1 MAKKFLEVY
10 LEKIRKIYK
19 INDIEGVDKKT
30 IEATYVEAAVTS
42 NKSFFLFISIFI
54 VFVELFNIFR
64 VFFLTNGV
72 GISTLNNFTY
82 FSFYLTLL
90 IIAALYIYM
99 NKKITIAHRKLYRIQ
114 MVGGVIFLVWQA
126 LFNAYDIIRTGA
138 SGNFTLPVAFM
149 TFTAI
154 FRMRPI
160 YFFLNVSAMSVLFLI
175 IAGQVLPFGVKFNY
189 MIMLLLCVAI
199 YYHRYKQT
207 KKEFVQRIAVE
218 AANKAYLNERERF
231 RLTNEQYEIVCR
243 YSQLIT
249 FKWDIQKDEVYFSEQ
264 WGTALGQPLYIAG
277 LESFVKE
284 SSNLQ
289 SMDKKNILDC
299 VKNVKSGIPY
309 QKLEIRIPGKD
320 GHLHWYE
327 LRLTIQEN
335 NKGEPILGIGIL
347 LDIMEHKQEIK
358 KMHQRAERDFT
369 GVFNKSAIEKYG
381 RERIEQLSED
391 ETFIMLVMDMDNFKY
406 INDTMGHPVGDY
418 VLSEVAAHMK
428 ENALPGM
435 RIGRIGG
442 DEFVALF
449 AGTSALSLRL
459 VNAFAEKMQN
469 YIQGIRLVDGNT
481 VVKVSIGAAAI
492 SKDSKMTFD
501 ELYEEA
507 DKALYEAKKAGKGKI
522 RWGLT
527 NRKTDDTLEMM
538 YI

>member
-19 INDIEGVDKKT
+19 INDIEEVDKKT
-30 IEATYVEAAVTS
+30 IEETYVEAAVTS
-42 NKSFFLFISIFI
+42 NKSFFLFMCIFI

-64 VFFLTNGV
+64 VFFLTNGI

-90 IIAALYIYM
+90 IIAALYIYI
-99 NKKITIAHRKLYRIQ
+99 NKKISIAHRKLYRIQ

-149 TFTAI
+149 AFTAI
-154 FRMRPI
+154 FRMKPI

-175 IAGQVLPFGVKFNY
+175 IAGQVLSFGVKFNY
-189 MIMLLLCVAI
+189 VIMLLLCVAI

-218 AANKAYLNERERF
+218 AANKAYLDERERF

-284 SSNLQ
+284 SRNLQ

-299 VKNVKSGIPY
+299 VENVKSGIPY

-335 NKGEPILGIGIL
+335 SKGEPILGIGIL

-369 GVFNKSAIEKYG
+369 GVLNKSAIEKYG

-428 ENALPGM
+428 ESALPGM

-449 AGTSALSLRL
+449 AGTSTLSLRL
-459 VNAFAEKMQN
+459 ANAFAEKMQN

-522 RWGLT
+522 RWGGVD
-527 NRKTDDTLEMM
+527 KPEDK
-538 YI
+538 